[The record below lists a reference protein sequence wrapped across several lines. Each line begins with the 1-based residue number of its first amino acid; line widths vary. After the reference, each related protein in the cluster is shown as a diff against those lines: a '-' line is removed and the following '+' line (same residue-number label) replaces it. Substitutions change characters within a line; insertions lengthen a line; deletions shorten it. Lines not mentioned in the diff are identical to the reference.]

1 MYKRDVTPP
10 AGPPGP
16 PSPPGPPRGILRAA
30 PAEGTFTHDRRA
42 PVADLAGFIEHF
54 WRVAW
59 DIPGEP
65 VIREVL
71 SHPSVHIS
79 LERGGSRVTGVPR
92 GRFTRRLEGKGVV
105 FGIKF
110 VPGGFRPLVDMP
122 IAQLTDRAIPLGDIL
137 GSRAPALEAAVL
149 SQATMAGQITAATAH
164 LREIIPERD
173 ATVEQ
178 VAALVKQILDD
189 REIRKVDDL
198 AERAGLSPRALQRLF
213 SDYVGVSPKWVIRRY
228 RLHEAMV
235 RMDDG
240 AAIDWPALALD
251 LGYFDQAHFIRD
263 FKALVGR
270 TPGDYH
276 KI

>member
-1 MYKRDVTPP
+1 LP
-10 AGPPGP
+10 AP
-16 PSPPGPPRGILRAA
+16 A
-30 PAEGTFTHDRRA
+30 AEGTFTHERRA
-42 PVADLAGFIEHF
+42 PVADLAGFIAHF

-65 VIREVL
+65 VVREVL
-71 SHPSVHIS
+71 SHPSVHIV
-79 LERGGSRVTGVPR
+79 LERGRSTVTGVPR
-92 GRFTRRLEGKGVV
+92 GRFTRRLEGTGVV

-110 VPGGFRPLVDMP
+110 VPGGFRPLVAFP
-122 IAQLTDRAIPLGDIL
+122 IAQLTDRAIPLADIF
-137 GSRAPALEAAVL
+137 GARAAALEAAVL
-149 SQATMAGQITAATAH
+149 SQATIASQASAATAH
-164 LREIIPERD
+164 LRELVPERD

-178 VAALVKQILDD
+178 VAALVQQILDD

-198 AERAGLSPRALQRLF
+198 AQRNGLHTRTLQRLF

-228 RLHEAMV
+228 RLHEAME
-235 RMDDG
+235 RMDAG
-240 AAIDWPALALD
+240 TPIDWPELALA

-276 KI
+276 RA